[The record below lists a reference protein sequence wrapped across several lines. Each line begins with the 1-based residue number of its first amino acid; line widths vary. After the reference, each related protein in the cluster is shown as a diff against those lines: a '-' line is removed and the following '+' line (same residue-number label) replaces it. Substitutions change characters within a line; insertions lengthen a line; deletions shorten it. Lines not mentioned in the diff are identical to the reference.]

1 MGTPRTVRIDGSDVQ
16 FAVEAG
22 ETILDAALRLGLPAP
37 YGCKNGHCGACRAQL
52 LEGNVDYKATP
63 QALSDQEQQAGLT
76 LLCEAMP
83 TSDVSLD
90 VQLLAADG
98 HLRARNLPAR
108 INSRTQLAHDVWQ
121 LELQVPKAKP
131 FDFLPGQYID
141 FLLPDGSRRSFSL
154 AAPPNMDN
162 VLRMQLRKVP
172 GGSFVQYVVD
182 ELDDCAVLRIQGP
195 LGGFF
200 MRDAPDRPAVFIAGG
215 TGFAPIRAML
225 MAELAAGQTK
235 PLYLYWGVRARRDL
249 YDAELAES
257 WARDYDNVQF
267 TPVLSDPEADDDWA
281 GKTGFVHE
289 TVAADFPDCS
299 GLDVYVSGPPVLV
312 DAAKRD
318 LGQQGLR
325 PARTF
330 YDAFEYAHVTW
341 PALETD
347 D

>member
-1 MGTPRTVRIDGSDVQ
+1 MAQPYTIRIAGSDVQ
-16 FAVEAG
+16 FAVEPD

-52 LEGNVDYKATP
+52 VDGNVHYKAPP
-63 QALSDQEQQAGLT
+63 QALSGQEREAGLT
-76 LLCEAMP
+76 LLCEAQP
-83 TSDVSLD
+83 DSDVTLD

-108 INSRTQLAHDVWQ
+108 LNSRTQLAHDVWQ
-121 LELQVPKAKP
+121 VELQVPKAKP

-154 AAPPNMDN
+154 AAPPNADN
-162 VLRMQLRKVP
+162 VLQMQLRKVP
-172 GGSFVQYVVD
+172 GGSFVQHVVD
-182 ELDDCAVLRIQGP
+182 DLDDCAVLRIQGP

-200 MRDAPDRPAVFIAGG
+200 MRDAPQRPAVFIAGG

-235 PLYLYWGVRARRDL
+235 PLHLYWGVRARRDL

-257 WARDYDNVQF
+257 WARAHSNVQF
-267 TPVLSDPEADDDWA
+267 TPVLSDPEPGDDWT
-281 GKTGFVHE
+281 GRRGFVHQV
-289 TVAADFPDCS
+289 VAEDFPDCS
-299 GLDVYVSGPPVLV
+299 GVDVYASGPPVLV
-312 DAAKRD
+312 EAAKRD
-318 LGQQGLR
+318 LGKQGLK

-341 PALETD
+341 PALDGD